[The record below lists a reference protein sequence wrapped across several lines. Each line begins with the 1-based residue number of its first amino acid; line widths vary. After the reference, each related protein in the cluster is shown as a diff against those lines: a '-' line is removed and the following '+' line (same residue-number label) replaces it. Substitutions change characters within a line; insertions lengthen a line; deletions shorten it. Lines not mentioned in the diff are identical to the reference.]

1 MEFLILALEEIRSE
15 IIEYLRNG
23 NPIIAELKNLP
34 LNQSL
39 VELGY
44 MDSFG
49 IVDIIIFLES
59 KYSISIADDE
69 ITKEK
74 FGSINKMSSL
84 VLSKI

>member
-1 MEFLILALEEIRSE
+1 MALEEIRSE